1 MAAGA
6 LRRVCDGSRPGDRRA
21 RRPPVKGGSTRYD
34 PWSVPVLD
42 LVFLA
47 TVVALFALVSALAA
61 GVEKL

>member
-1 MAAGA
+1 MGRGPVIAGPVEPRS
-6 LRRVCDGSRPGDRRA
+6 LGSP
-21 RRPPVKGGSTRYD
+21 TRYE

-47 TVVALFALVSALAA
+47 TVVALFALVSALAT